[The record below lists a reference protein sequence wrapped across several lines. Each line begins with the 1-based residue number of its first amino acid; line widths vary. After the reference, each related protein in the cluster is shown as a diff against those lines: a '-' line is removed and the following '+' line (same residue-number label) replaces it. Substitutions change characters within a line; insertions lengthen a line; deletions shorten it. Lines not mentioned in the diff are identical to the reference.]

1 MPGKASAAPGAEP
14 PARGETTKAGPPLG
28 AEAVPS
34 AGAARGRD
42 ASGKAG
48 PPSAAEPASMAARS
62 GKPAEAKSGSAD
74 AKPAEPARAASS
86 AEPAASGAEP
96 AGKPAVGDDAGQQ
109 EGRVTVVPGVPRYHD
124 ENCILIRFMGD
135 DDLQR
140 MSLGAATAAG
150 CTPCRACQPDD

>member
-1 MPGKASAAPGAEP
+1 
-14 PARGETTKAGPPLG
+14 
-28 AEAVPS
+28 
-34 AGAARGRD
+34 
-42 ASGKAG
+42 
-48 PPSAAEPASMAARS
+48 MAARS

-86 AEPAASGAEP
+86 AEPAASARPAAPGAEP
-96 AGKPAVGDDAGQQ
+96 DGKPAVGDDAGRQGQ
-109 EGRVTVVPGVPRYHD
+109 VTVVPGVPRYHE

-140 MSLGAATAAG
+140 MSVGAATAAG